1 MNPKVQKLR
10 AEREK
15 NAARIERLRERNK
28 VLDADILSLE
38 NEDIIGM
45 VREHGLSPEMLFKLL
60 KAMKTNPLPPL
71 PETYQEPEEL
81 YHEE

>member
-1 MNPKVQKLR
+1 MNPKVHKLR

-45 VREHGLSPEMLFKLL
+45 VRDNENAGR
-60 KAMKTNPLPPL
+60 
-71 PETYQEPEEL
+71 
-81 YHEE
+81 